1 MPYSRDVLFVAEMY
15 RLFGDGLGAP
25 PIAGGRARFECP
37 VCAKV
42 LSTSHGLRRHI
53 NDRHTVHLTSYRC
66 YVCNKEYRTP
76 NSLQNHMYVYHKRE
90 GKS

>member
-1 MPYSRDVLFVAEMY
+1 MY
-15 RLFGDGLGAP
+15 RMFGDGLGGAP
-25 PIAGGRARFECP
+25 PQVTAGAGRARYECP
-37 VCAKV
+37 VCSKV

-66 YVCNKEYRTP
+66 YVCHKEYRTP